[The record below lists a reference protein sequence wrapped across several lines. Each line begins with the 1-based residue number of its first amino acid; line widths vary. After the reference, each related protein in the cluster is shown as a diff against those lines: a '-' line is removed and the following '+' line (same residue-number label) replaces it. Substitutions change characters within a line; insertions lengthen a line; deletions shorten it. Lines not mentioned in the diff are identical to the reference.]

1 MRHVA
6 ETASTR
12 GILRPHE
19 GRRHFALRR
28 ELPSPDLA
36 TWVERHWMVE
46 WDLEEPYTQ
55 ELLNHPTVN
64 LAVEP
69 GFAGVYGIRTD
80 RDRKQID
87 GRGRVVGVK
96 FRPGAFQPFWG
107 RSVHL
112 LTNRTLPLTAVFGP
126 DAAALADRVRAEA
139 EQPVRGDGGL
149 PPRPAPAARPALDTI
164 AAIVGTMLEDPAVA
178 RVDALAARH
187 GMSTR
192 TLQRL
197 FRRYVGVSPKW
208 VLKRYRLHEAAE
220 RIAEGRDGSWAAT
233 ALELGYF
240 DQAHFVRDFT
250 ALIGTSPACSRERMN
265 ASSSSRRPGV
275 ARAARRAA
283 PR

>member
-19 GRRHFALRR
+19 GRRHFALHR
-28 ELPSPDLA
+28 ELPSADLA

-64 LAVEP
+64 MAVEP

-126 DAAALADRVRAEA
+126 EAVALADAVRAEGERPFA
-139 EQPVRGDGGL
+139 VMEEFLRARL
-149 PPRPAPAARPALDTI
+149 PPPDPALDTV
-164 AAIVGTMLEDPAVA
+164 AAIVATMLDDPAVA

-250 ALIGTSPACSRERMN
+250 ALIGTSPARY
-265 ASSSSRRPGV
+265 
-275 ARAARRAA
+275 AA
-283 PR
+283 

>member
-1 MRHVA
+1 MRHVT

-19 GRRHFALRR
+19 GRRHFRLER

-46 WDLEEPYTQ
+46 WDLEAPYTQ

-64 LAVEP
+64 MAVEP
-69 GFAGVYGIRTD
+69 GFAGVYGIRTA

-96 FRPGAFQPFWG
+96 FRPGAFQPVGG

-112 LTNRTLPLTAVFGP
+112 RTNRTRPLPAGFGA
-126 DAAALADRVRAEA
+126 DAAGLAERVRAEEERPFA
-139 EQPVRGDGGL
+139 VMEAFLRER
-149 PPRPAPAARPALDTI
+149 RPAPDPTLDTI
-164 AAIVGTMLEDPAVA
+164 AGVVTTMLEDPGVA

-197 FRRYVGVSPKW
+197 FRRYVGVSPNW
-208 VLKRYRLHEAAE
+208 VLKR
-220 RIAEGRDGSWAAT
+220 
-233 ALELGYF
+233 
-240 DQAHFVRDFT
+240 
-250 ALIGTSPACSRERMN
+250 
-265 ASSSSRRPGV
+265 
-275 ARAARRAA
+275 
-283 PR
+283 

>member
-1 MRHVA
+1 MP

-19 GRRHFALRR
+19 GRRHFALTR
-28 ELPSPDLA
+28 ELPSGDLA

-46 WDLEEPYTQ
+46 WDLDEPYTQ
-55 ELLNHPTVN
+55 ELLNHPTIN

-69 GFAGVYGIRTD
+69 GTAGVHGIRTA
-80 RDRKQID
+80 RDRKRIA

-112 LTNRTLPLTAVFGP
+112 LTNRTVPLEDVFGAG
-126 DAAALADRVRAEA
+126 AAELAERVRAEPA
-139 EQPVRGDGGL
+139 RPFAVMEDFLRARL
-149 PPRPAPAARPALDTI
+149 PAPDPNLDML
-164 AAIVGTMLEDPAVA
+164 AAIVTTMLEDPAVA

-187 GMSTR
+187 GLSTR

-220 RIAEGRDGSWAAT
+220 RIAEGRDGDWAAT
-233 ALELGYF
+233 ALDLGYF

-250 ALIGTSPACSRERMN
+250 ALIGTSPARY
-265 ASSSSRRPGV
+265 
-275 ARAARRAA
+275 AA
-283 PR
+283 

>member
-1 MRHVA
+1 MA
-6 ETASTR
+6 
-12 GILRPHE
+12 
-19 GRRHFALRR
+19 
-28 ELPSPDLA
+28 
-36 TWVERHWMVE
+36 
-46 WDLEEPYTQ
+46 EPYTQ
-55 ELLNHPTVN
+55 ELLNHPTINV
-64 LAVEP
+64 AVEP
-69 GFAGVYGIRTD
+69 GSAGVHGIRTA
-80 RDRKQID
+80 RDRKRIE

-112 LTNRTLPLTAVFGP
+112 LTNRTLALETVFGP
-126 DAAALADRVRAEA
+126 GAAGLPALVRAERERPFA
-139 EQPVRGDGGL
+139 VMETFLRERR
-149 PPRPAPAARPALDTI
+149 PPPDPNLDTL
-164 AAIVGTMLEDPAVA
+164 AAIVTTMLEDPAVA

-187 GMSTR
+187 GLSTR

-250 ALIGTSPACSRERMN
+250 ALIGTSPARY
-265 ASSSSRRPGV
+265 
-275 ARAARRAA
+275 AA
-283 PR
+283 

>member
-1 MRHVA
+1 MERA
-6 ETASTR
+6 ATASTR

-19 GRRHFALRR
+19 GRRHFRLTR
-28 ELPSPDLA
+28 EPPSPDLDP
-36 TWVERHWMVE
+36 WVERHWMVE
-46 WDLEEPYTQ
+46 WDLSAPFTQ

-69 GFAGVYGIRTD
+69 GFAGVYGIRTA

-96 FRPGAFQPFWG
+96 FRPGGFQPFWG

-112 LTNRTLPLTAVFGP
+112 LTNRTLALPAVFGA
-126 DAAALADRVRAEA
+126 DAAALPERVRAERDDPFA
-139 EQPVRGDGGL
+139 VMEAFLRERL
-149 PPRPAPAARPALDTI
+149 PPPDPNLGVVG
-164 AAIVGTMLEDPAVA
+164 AIVATMLDDPAVA

-220 RIAEGRDGSWAAT
+220 RIAEGRNGDWAAT
-233 ALELGYF
+233 ALDLGYF
-240 DQAHFVRDFT
+240 NQAHFIRDFK
-250 ALIGTSPACSRERMN
+250 ALVGASPAQY
-265 ASSSSRRPGV
+265 AG
-275 ARAARRAA
+275 AG
-283 PR
+283 